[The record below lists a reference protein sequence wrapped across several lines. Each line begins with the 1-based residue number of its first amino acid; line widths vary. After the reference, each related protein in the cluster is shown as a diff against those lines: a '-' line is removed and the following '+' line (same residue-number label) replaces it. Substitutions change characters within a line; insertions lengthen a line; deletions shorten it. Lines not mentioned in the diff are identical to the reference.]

1 MCGIVGRI
9 EKSGRETDPQ
19 ILRRMADVLR
29 HRGPDEEGYY
39 RKNGV
44 GLEHRRLSIID
55 LATGR
60 QPLKN
65 ETGDVILVANGEIYN
80 FEELRKKLEKKGHCF
95 RTKSDNEVIVHLYE
109 EEGAACLKELR
120 GMFAFG
126 LWNEKKEELLL
137 ARDRMGKKPLI
148 YAETPFSFNFASEIQ
163 ALLLAPDIKKEINQ
177 QAIDDYLTFQYIPS
191 PRSIFSG
198 IKKLPAGHYL
208 TYQKG
213 QISLERYWEIDFNHK
228 IEVSESEA
236 GRLVLDTL
244 QEAVRLRM
252 VSDVPLGAFLSGGID
267 SSAIVGLMS
276 RVSERPV
283 RTFSIGFSEKDYD
296 ELKYAGKVARLFE
309 TEHSEFM
316 VRPDIIAIL
325 PEIVKHYNEP
335 FGDNSA
341 IPTYYLCAET
351 KKMVT
356 VALSGDGGDENFAGY
371 PRYRQALMLEKF
383 RPLLSRIPKSFAKI
397 IPRNGSNWRRK
408 MAWTLNEAHG
418 LSEAERYSRWMTVF
432 PLSEKEALYQPS
444 FKNLLSADPYQ
455 KLKDLWLRA
464 DNRLDRLLFSDFNL
478 YLPDCLQVKMDIASM
493 SHGLEVRS
501 PFLDQRVVELTAAL
515 PAQYKIRSG
524 QSKYLLKKIFKD
536 TLPAEI
542 LKRKKMG
549 FGIPLTAWFR
559 NELKEY
565 LASVI
570 LSKKALRR
578 GYFNPGYLKKLFN
591 EHTGGRADHAN
602 QLYLLLILEIWHQT
616 FIDINL

>member
-29 HRGPDEEGYY
+29 HRGPDQEGYY

-55 LATGR
+55 LVTGN

-65 ETGDVILVANGEIYN
+65 ETNDIILVANGEIYN
-80 FEELRKKLEKKGHCF
+80 FQKLRQELEKRGHSF

-109 EEGAACLKELR
+109 EKGVECLKELR

-126 LWNEKKEELLL
+126 LWDEKKEQLLL
-137 ARDRMGKKPLI
+137 ARDRLGKKPLV
-148 YAETPFSFNFASEIQ
+148 YAETPSSFNFASEIQ
-163 ALLLAPDIKKEINQ
+163 ALLLAPDIKKEIDR
-177 QAIDDYLTFQYIPS
+177 QAIDDYLTLQYIPS
-191 PRSIFSG
+191 PRSIFSD

-213 QISLERYWEIDFNHK
+213 RISLKNYWEIDFNHK
-228 IEVSESEA
+228 IEVSEPEA
-236 GRLVLDTL
+236 ERLVLDTL

-267 SSAIVGLMS
+267 SSAVVSLMS
-276 RVSERPV
+276 RVSEKPV

-296 ELKYAGKVARLFE
+296 ELEYAKKVARLFG

-351 KKMVT
+351 KKTVT

-371 PRYRQALMLEKF
+371 PRYQQALILEKF
-383 RPLLSRIPKSFAKI
+383 RPFLSKLPKSLAEI
-397 IPRNGSNWRRK
+397 IPRNGSGRQHK
-408 MAWTLNEAHG
+408 IAWALNEAQG

-432 PLSEKEALYQPS
+432 PLPEKEALYQPS
-444 FKNLLSADPYQ
+444 FKNLLSTDPYQ
-455 KLKDLWLRA
+455 KLKDLWPRA
-464 DNRLDRLLFSDFNL
+464 NNHLDKMLFSDFNL

-501 PFLDQRVVELTAAL
+501 PFLDQKVVELTASF
-515 PAQYKIRSG
+515 PAEYKLRSG

-536 TLPAEI
+536 ILPAKV

-549 FGIPLTAWFR
+549 FGVPLAVWFR
-559 NELKEY
+559 NELKDY

-570 LSKKALRR
+570 LSEKALKR

-591 EHTGGRADHAN
+591 EHARGRANHAN
-602 QLYLLLILEIWHQT
+602 RLYLLLILEIWHQI
-616 FIDINL
+616 FID

>member
-19 ILRRMADVLR
+19 ILCRMADVLR
-29 HRGPDEEGYY
+29 HRGPNEEGYY

-44 GLEHRRLSIID
+44 SLEHRRLSIID
-55 LATGR
+55 LATGN

-65 ETGDVILVANGEIYN
+65 ETGDIILVANGEIYN
-80 FEELRKKLEKKGHCF
+80 FEELRKKLEKKGHRF
-95 RTKSDNEVIVHLYE
+95 STKSDNEVIVHLYE
-109 EEGAACLKELR
+109 EEGVACLKKLR

-126 LWNEKKEELLL
+126 LWDEKKEQLLL
-137 ARDRMGKKPLI
+137 ARDQLGKKPLV
-148 YAETPFSFNFASEIQ
+148 YAETPSSFNFASEIQ
-163 ALLLAPDIKKEINQ
+163 ALLLAPDIKKEIDR
-177 QAIDDYLTFQYIPS
+177 QAIDDYLTLQYIPS

-198 IKKLPAGHYL
+198 IKKLPPGHYL
-208 TYQKG
+208 TYQKRR
-213 QISLERYWEIDFNHK
+213 ISLERYWEIDFNHK

-236 GRLVLDTL
+236 GRLILDTL

-267 SSAIVGLMS
+267 SSAVVGLMS
-276 RVSERPV
+276 RISEKPV

-296 ELKYAGKVARLFE
+296 ELKYAGKVARLFG

-316 VRPDIIAIL
+316 VRSDIIAIL

-371 PRYRQALMLEKF
+371 PRYQQALMLKKF
-383 RPLLSRIPKSFAKI
+383 LPLLSKLPKSLAGI
-397 IPRNGSNWRRK
+397 IPRNGSDRQRK
-408 MAWTLNEAHG
+408 IAWVLKEAQG
-418 LSEAERYSRWMTVF
+418 LSEAERYGRWMTVF
-432 PLSEKEALYQPS
+432 PFSEKDALYQPS

-455 KLKDLWLRA
+455 KMKDLWPQA
-464 DNRLDRLLFSDFNL
+464 NNHLDKMLFSDFNL

-501 PFLDQRVVELTAAL
+501 PFLDQKVVELTASL
-515 PAQYKIRSG
+515 PANYKLRSG

-536 TLPAEI
+536 ILPAEV

-549 FGIPLTAWFR
+549 FGVPLTAWFR
-559 NELKEY
+559 NELKDY

-570 LSKKALRR
+570 LSEKALKR
-578 GYFNPGYLKKLFN
+578 GYFNSGYLKKLFH
-591 EHTGGRADHAN
+591 EHTSGRVNHAN
-602 QLYLLLILEIWHQT
+602 RLYLLLILETWHQI
-616 FIDINL
+616 FID

>member
-29 HRGPDEEGYY
+29 HRGPDQEGYY

-55 LATGR
+55 LATGG

-80 FEELRKKLEKKGHCF
+80 FEELREKLEKKGHCF

-109 EEGAACLKELR
+109 EEGVGCLKELR

-126 LWNEKKEELLL
+126 LWDEKKEQLLL
-137 ARDRMGKKPLI
+137 ARDRLGKKPLI
-148 YAETPFSFNFASEIQ
+148 YSETPSSFNFASEIQ
-163 ALLLAPDIKKEINQ
+163 ALLLAPDIKKEVDR
-177 QAIDDYLTFQYIPS
+177 QAIDDYLTLQYIPS

-213 QISLERYWEIDFNHK
+213 RISLERYWEIDFNHK
-228 IEVSESEA
+228 IKVSESEA
-236 GRLVLDTL
+236 GRLVLDAL

-267 SSAIVGLMS
+267 SSAVVGLMS
-276 RVSERPV
+276 RISEKPV

-296 ELKYAGKVARLFE
+296 ELKYAGKVARLFG

-316 VRPDIIAIL
+316 VRPDIVAIL
-325 PEIVKHYNEP
+325 PEMVKHYNEP

-371 PRYRQALMLEKF
+371 PRYRQALTLEKF
-383 RPLLSRIPKSFAKI
+383 RPVLSRIPKSLAGI
-397 IPRNGSNWRRK
+397 IPRSGSDRQRK
-408 MAWTLNEAHG
+408 IAWILKEAPG

-432 PLSEKEALYQPS
+432 PASEKEALYQPS
-444 FKNLLSADPYQ
+444 FKNFLSADPYQ
-455 KLKDLWLRA
+455 KLKDLWPRA
-464 DNRLDRLLFSDFNL
+464 DNHLDKMLCSDFNL
-478 YLPDCLQVKMDIASM
+478 YLPDCLLVKMDIASM

-501 PFLDQRVVELTAAL
+501 PFLDQKVVELTASL
-515 PAQYKIRSG
+515 PAGYKLRSG
-524 QSKYLLKKIFKD
+524 QSKYLLKKIFKNI
-536 TLPAEI
+536 LPAEI

-549 FGIPLTAWFR
+549 FGVPLAAWFR
-559 NELKEY
+559 NELKDY

-570 LSKKALRR
+570 LSEKALKR
-578 GYFNPGYLKKLFN
+578 GYFHSGYLKKLFN
-591 EHTGGRADHAN
+591 EHAGGQANHA
-602 QLYLLLILEIWHQT
+602 
-616 FIDINL
+616 

>member
-9 EKSGRETDPQ
+9 EKSGRETNPQ

-29 HRGPDEEGYY
+29 HRGPDDEGHYQ
-39 RKNGV
+39 KNGI

-55 LATGR
+55 LATGN

-65 ETGDVILVANGEIYN
+65 EAGDIILVANGEIYN
-80 FEELRKKLEKKGHCF
+80 FEELREKLKKNGHFF

-109 EEGAACLKELR
+109 EEGIGCLKELR

-126 LWNEKKEELLL
+126 LWDEKNEQLLL
-137 ARDRMGKKPLI
+137 ARDRLGKKPLV

-163 ALLLAPDIKKEINQ
+163 ALLLAPDIKKEVDR

-191 PRSIFSG
+191 PRSIFSD

-213 QISLERYWEIDFNHK
+213 RISLKRYWEIDFNHK
-228 IEVSESEA
+228 IEASESEA

-267 SSAIVGLMS
+267 SSAVVGLMS
-276 RVSERPV
+276 RVSEKPV

-296 ELKYAGKVARLFE
+296 ELKYAEKVARLFG

-351 KKMVT
+351 KKAVT

-371 PRYRQALMLEKF
+371 PRYRQALTLEKF
-383 RPLLSRIPKSFAKI
+383 RPFLSVISKSLAGI
-397 IPRNGSNWRRK
+397 IPQNGSDRQRK
-408 MAWTLNEAHG
+408 IAWVLKEAHG
-418 LSEAERYSRWMTVF
+418 LSEAERYGRWMTVF
-432 PLSEKEALYQPS
+432 PLSEKEMLYQPS

-455 KLKDLWLRA
+455 QLKELWPRA
-464 DNRLDRLLFSDFNL
+464 NNPLDKMLFSDFNL

-501 PFLDQRVVELTAAL
+501 PFLDQKVVELAASL
-515 PAQYKIRSG
+515 PADYKLRSG
-524 QSKYLLKKIFKD
+524 RSKYLLKKTFKD
-536 TLPAEI
+536 ILPAEV

-549 FGIPLTAWFR
+549 FGVPLAAWFR
-559 NELKEY
+559 NELKDY

-570 LSKKALRR
+570 LSERALKR
-578 GYFNPGYLKKLFN
+578 GYFNSDYLKRLFA
-591 EHTGGRADHAN
+591 EHTGGRANHAN
-602 QLYLLLILEIWHQT
+602 RLYLLLILEIWHRT
-616 FIDINL
+616 FIDANP